1 MNEINSGMEYEKAID
16 YILSM
21 IQQGELTVG
30 SKLPTERAIADRLSI
45 GRNSTREA
53 LSILHG
59 MGMVDRV
66 HGSGN
71 YISENANGTMRQM
84 LVMMLALGTITK
96 KDICEFRRVMEKAT
110 CTLILSKGLRE
121 EHRLQLEKM
130 LSDMKKASGKKQAA
144 LDKELHLLLIR
155 ASENSLLETIMSAV
169 MTVYRDWIDV
179 ALSKAGSDAKAK
191 LRDCHNGIVGGLAS
205 GDADEVSRN
214 IDAHYDLTEELIM

>member
-1 MNEINSGMEYEKAID
+1 MNEISSGMEYEKAID

-191 LRDCHNGIVGGLAS
+191 LRGCHNGIVGGLAS

>member
-1 MNEINSGMEYEKAID
+1 MNEISSGMEYEKAID

-121 EHRLQLEKM
+121 EHRLQLEKI

>member
-1 MNEINSGMEYEKAID
+1 MNEISSGMEYEKAID

-110 CTLILSKGLRE
+110 CTLIISKGLRE
-121 EHRLQLEKM
+121 EHRLQLEKI

>member
-1 MNEINSGMEYEKAID
+1 MNEISSGMEYEKAID

-121 EHRLQLEKM
+121 EHRLQLEKI
-130 LSDMKKASGKKQAA
+130 LSDMKKALGKKQAA

>member
-1 MNEINSGMEYEKAID
+1 MNEISSGMEYEKAID

-121 EHRLQLEKM
+121 EHRLQLEKI

-179 ALSKAGSDAKAK
+179 ALSKAGSDAKTK
-191 LRDCHNGIVGGLAS
+191 LRNCHNGIVGGLAS

>member
-1 MNEINSGMEYEKAID
+1 MNEISSGMEYEKAID

-121 EHRLQLEKM
+121 EHRLQLEKI

-205 GDADEVSRN
+205 GDTDEVSRN

>member
-1 MNEINSGMEYEKAID
+1 MNEISSGMEYEKAID

-144 LDKELHLLLIR
+144 LDKELHLLLIK

>member
-1 MNEINSGMEYEKAID
+1 MNEISSGMEYEKAID

-121 EHRLQLEKM
+121 EHRLQLEKI

-179 ALSKAGSDAKAK
+179 ALSKAGSEAKAK

>member
-1 MNEINSGMEYEKAID
+1 MNEISSGMEYEKAID

-110 CTLILSKGLRE
+110 CTLILSKGLKE

>member
-1 MNEINSGMEYEKAID
+1 MNEISSGMEYEKAID

-121 EHRLQLEKM
+121 EHRLQLEKI

-179 ALSKAGSDAKAK
+179 ALSKAGSDAKTK

>member
-30 SKLPTERAIADRLSI
+30 SKLPTERAIADRLNI

-121 EHRLQLEKM
+121 EHRLQLEKI

-144 LDKELHLLLIR
+144 LDKELHLLLIK
-155 ASENSLLETIMSAV
+155 ASDNSLLETIMSAV
-169 MTVYRDWIDV
+169 MTVYRDWINV
-179 ALSKAGSDAKAK
+179 ALGKAGSDAKAK

-205 GDADEVSRN
+205 GNADEVSRN

>member
-1 MNEINSGMEYEKAID
+1 MNEISSGMEYEKAID

-214 IDAHYDLTEELIM
+214 IDAHYDLTEELIL

>member
-1 MNEINSGMEYEKAID
+1 MNEISSGMEYEKAIN

-121 EHRLQLEKM
+121 EHRLQLEKI
-130 LSDMKKASGKKQAA
+130 LSNMKKASGKKQAA

>member
-1 MNEINSGMEYEKAID
+1 MNEISSGMEYEKAID

-59 MGMVDRV
+59 MGMVDRA

-96 KDICEFRRVMEKAT
+96 NDICEFRRVMEKAT

>member
-1 MNEINSGMEYEKAID
+1 MNEISSGMEYEKAID

-121 EHRLQLEKM
+121 EYRLQLEKI

>member
-1 MNEINSGMEYEKAID
+1 MNEISSGMEYEKAID

-121 EHRLQLEKM
+121 EHRLQLEKI

-214 IDAHYDLTEELIM
+214 IDAHYDLTEELIT

>member
-1 MNEINSGMEYEKAID
+1 MNEISSGMEYEKAID

-121 EHRLQLEKM
+121 EHRLQLEKI
-130 LSDMKKASGKKQAA
+130 LSDMKKVSGKKQAA

-179 ALSKAGSDAKAK
+179 ALSKAGSDAKTK

>member
-1 MNEINSGMEYEKAID
+1 MNEISSGMEYEKAID

>member
-1 MNEINSGMEYEKAID
+1 MNEISSGMEYEKAID

-30 SKLPTERAIADRLSI
+30 SKLPTERAIADRLNI

-96 KDICEFRRVMEKAT
+96 RDICEFRRAMEKAT
-110 CTLILSKGLRE
+110 CTLILSKGLKE
-121 EHRLQLEKM
+121 EHRLQLEKI

-144 LDKELHLLLIR
+144 LDKELHLLLIK

-179 ALSKAGSDAKAK
+179 ALSKAGNDAKAK
-191 LRDCHNGIVGGLAS
+191 LRECHEGIVSGLVS
-205 GDADEVSRN
+205 GEANEVSRF

>member
-1 MNEINSGMEYEKAID
+1 MNEISSGMEYEKAID

-121 EHRLQLEKM
+121 EHRLQLEKI

-179 ALSKAGSDAKAK
+179 ALSKAGSDSKAK